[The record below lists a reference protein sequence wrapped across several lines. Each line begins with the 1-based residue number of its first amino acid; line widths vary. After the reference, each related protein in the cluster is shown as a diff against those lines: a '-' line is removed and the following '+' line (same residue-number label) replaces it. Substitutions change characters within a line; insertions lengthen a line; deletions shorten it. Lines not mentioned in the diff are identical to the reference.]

1 MFFIV
6 GISLTTFV
14 FGSSQKGEI
23 DIEFK
28 ENGKTFTE
36 KVIFDDQK
44 ETTEYVIEEKGTR
57 VLVDHR
63 TVSQK
68 I

>member
-1 MFFIV
+1 M
-6 GISLTTFV
+6 GISLAAFV

-44 ETTEYVIEEKGTR
+44 ETTKYVIEEKGTR

-63 TVSQK
+63 TVRQ
-68 I
+68 

>member
-1 MFFIV
+1 MFCIL
-6 GISLTTFV
+6 GISLTAYA

-28 ENGKTFTE
+28 QNGTTLTE

-44 ETTEYVIEEKGTR
+44 ETTEYVIEEKGTH

-63 TVSQK
+63 TVS
-68 I
+68 